1 MSSFL
6 GGGGGG
12 GGGGGT
18 VTQVNTGTGLT
29 GGPITTTGTV
39 VLANTAVTPGSYTNT
54 DLTVDQQG
62 RITSASNGPASAPV
76 AGANL
81 SFYVSTTGNDSNPG
95 TIGSPFA
102 TIQHAVNVVASYDY
116 QNLYTATINV
126 GAGTFNNTASGLSL
140 LSLTNAGSRGATLVG
155 AGVGSTIIN
164 ISNIGS
170 PQVISINDTWLLGGF
185 TVQNDCA
192 GGGTCFS
199 LSGLDANFIFQGNIA
214 ITSSNGVFSIIQA
227 LNGAGVSAAFETL
240 DLSAIT
246 SGFSYFIQIGG
257 KEANLFFLDVTIVL
271 PAVAFGAV
279 GDSWILGQ
287 YGTGVVQCFSMT
299 YTNKASFQG
308 QPVIANGNGFFEI
321 QTDNGVFTDF
331 PGVGVSTVDNNV
343 VVSNSVLS
351 SNNSILQPGP
361 PVDGTSLFAGT
372 WGVFKDTNFPNGAG
386 NAIYAD
392 DHGDIVSIGGLII
405 AGQNLNFYV
414 DPSGSDSN
422 PGTIGSPFATI
433 QHALIV
439 ASGYN
444 YQNTYYPTINVN
456 AGTYTITETIVLPE
470 IVNGFNFD
478 SVGDFAALIGN
489 NTTPTNVV
497 INAQGTPLGL
507 GFFGQGGDS
516 RWAVSGFEIDCFSS
530 ALNINANAGITCIV
544 DGGINQAAMT
554 FNDSSAGGN
563 LVLGQVQGLGGSG
576 VLSFSSVD
584 ITIVP
589 ASFYTTVLMQYP
601 NIFYGVFASFIL
613 PATSSSYAFCI
624 GATFSNLQFFLGTYT
639 NSGGY
644 TGKQFALFT
653 GAALGTDNDPITD
666 LPGQSAGNIADST
679 CLDASD
685 NAGIGGFFGQ
695 RISGLPTTSNL
706 LNQTWGVF
714 KDTSGGGVYLAY
726 NDGGTVKKVALV

>member
-170 PQVISINDTWLLGGF
+170 PQVISIDDTWLLGGF

-414 DPSGSDSN
+414 ATTGSDSN

-444 YQNTYYPTINVN
+444 YQNTYFPTINVN
-456 AGTYTITETIVLPE
+456 AGTYTITQTIQLPE
-470 IVNGFNFD
+470 LVNGFNFD
-478 SVGDFAALIGN
+478 NLGDLGAIVGDAG
-489 NTTPTNVV
+489 TTTNVV
-497 INAQGTPLGL
+497 INAQGTPNGW
-507 GFFGQGGDS
+507 GFLGQGSDS
-516 RWAVSGFEIDCFSS
+516 QWAISGVEIDCPSV
-530 ALNINANAGITCIV
+530 ALNITSSAGITCTL
-544 DGGINQAAMT
+544 DGGTNRGAIA
-554 FNDSSAGGN
+554 FSDSSAGGN
-563 LVLGQVQGLGGSG
+563 LVLCQSQGTVAPGTLAINTMD
-576 VLSFSSVD
+576 V
-584 ITIVP
+584 TIVP
-589 ASFYTTVLMQYP
+589 TALFVLFYSQFGASF
-601 NIFYGVFASFIL
+601 FAVSDNFIL
-613 PATSSSYAFCI
+613 PVASSAFSFCT
-624 GATFSNLQFFLGTYT
+624 GTTFANISLFICTYT
-639 NSGGY
+639 NGG
-644 TGKQFALFT
+644 GFT
-653 GAALGTDNDPITD
+653 GAQFTLFVNTSLSTDNGPKAD
-666 LPGQSAGNIADST
+666 LPGQPASNIVDST
-679 CLDASD
+679 CAAFADSL
-685 NAGIGGFFGQ
+685 GIGGFFGV
-695 RISGLPTTSNL
+695 RMSGIPTTSNL
-706 LNQTWGVF
+706 LDQTWGVF

-726 NDGGTVKKVALV
+726 NDAGTIKKVALV